1 MIVCV
6 VCTELVCGEVYALG
20 TERGPFIGLL
30 SLLDDRLTPIAVSTL
45 PRFTLLGS
53 KAKETG
59 CVMKKQRARQNKT
72 SLITHTH
79 TCSGLNQII
88 PRQTCEPVIS
98 TI

>member
-1 MIVCV
+1 M
-6 VCTELVCGEVYALG
+6 CGEECADR

-30 SLLDDRLTPIAVSTL
+30 SLLDDRLTPIAVNTL

-59 CVMKKQRARQNKT
+59 GVMKKQRARQNKT

-79 TCSGLNQII
+79 THTL
-88 PRQTCEPVIS
+88 TS
-98 TI
+98 THAQD